1 MSNSNLPSKYPVKD
15 FFNRDGVK
23 QKFNELLGK
32 RSTGF
37 MTAVLQVVATSDK
50 LALADPESVFNAAA
64 TAATL
69 DLSVNPNLGQAYI
82 IPYNLK
88 RKNPATGREEWVCVA
103 QLQIGYKAFIQ
114 FAQRTGLFQTISA
127 APVYEGQLIEN
138 NPLTGPVL
146 DFSKKTSEK
155 IEGFVAYFK
164 LLNGFEKYLYMTSEE
179 MSAHGAKYSKTFSYN
194 DSLWKKDFVGMGNK
208 TVIKLLLSKYAP
220 LSVEM
225 QVHQAIK
232 YDQSVVTDLEHE
244 EVIYPDNATTD
255 AVVVDQESERFL
267 ALIKACKSAEALAQL
282 EPMLPEFPEHTEAF
296 NQIKSSLSISKS

>member
-1 MSNSNLPSKYPVKD
+1 MSNLPSKYPVKD

-37 MTAVLQVVATSDK
+37 MTAVLQVVAMSDK
-50 LALADPESVFNAAA
+50 LAQADPESVFNAAA

-82 IPYNLK
+82 IPYNIK
-88 RKNPATGREEWVCVA
+88 RKNPMTGRDEWVCAA

-127 APVYEGQLIEN
+127 APVLEGQLVEN
-138 NPLTGPVL
+138 NPLTGPTF
-146 DFSKKTSEK
+146 DWSAKSGEK
-155 IEGFVAYFK
+155 IVGFVAYFK
-164 LLNGFEKYLYMTSEE
+164 LLNGFEKYLFMTAEE
-179 MSAHGAKYSKTFSYN
+179 MQQHGAKYSKTFSYG

-232 YDQSVVTDLEHE
+232 FDQAVVTDLEQE
-244 EVIYPDNATTD
+244 EVMYPDNATD

-267 ALIKACKSAEALAQL
+267 ALIKAAKTPIELATYESTL
-282 EPMLPEFPEHTEAF
+282 ADYPEHQEAF
-296 NQIKSSLSISKS
+296 DAIKASFKS

>member
-1 MSNSNLPSKYPVKD
+1 MSNLTKYPVKE
-15 FFNRDGVK
+15 FFARDEVK
-23 QKFNELLGK
+23 NKFAELLGK

-37 MTAVLQVVATSDK
+37 MTAVLQVCALSDK
-50 LALADPESVFNAAA
+50 LAQADPVSVFNAAA

-88 RKNPATGREEWVCVA
+88 KKNPITGKDEWVSVA

-127 APVYEGQLIEN
+127 SPVYEGQLVEN
-138 NPLTGPVL
+138 NPLTGPTF
-146 DFSKKTSEK
+146 DWSKKTDEK
-155 IEGFVAYFK
+155 IVGFVAYFR
-164 LLNGFEKYLYMTSEE
+164 LLNGFEKYLYMTTEE
-179 MSAHGAKYSKTFSYN
+179 MNQHGAKYSKTFSYN

-208 TVIKLLLSKYAP
+208 TVIKLLLSKFAP

-232 YDQSVVTDLEHE
+232 FDQAVVTDLEQE
-244 EVIYPDNATTD
+244 EVVYPDNATD
-255 AVVVDQESERFL
+255 AAVVVDQDSERFL
-267 ALIKACKSAEALAQL
+267 ALIKSCTTMESLLVYET
-282 EPMLPEFPEHTEAF
+282 MLPDFPEHTEVF
-296 NQIKSSLSISKS
+296 NQIKLSLQTP

>member
-1 MSNSNLPSKYPVKD
+1 MSNITKYPVKD

-23 QKFNELLGK
+23 QKFAELLGK

-37 MTAVLQVVATSDK
+37 MTAVLQVVAMSDK
-50 LALADPESVFNAAA
+50 LAQAEPESVFNAAA

-82 IPYNLK
+82 IPYNVK
-88 RKNPATGREEWVCVA
+88 RKNPATGRDEWATMA

-114 FAQRTGLFQTISA
+114 FAQRTGLFQTIGAS
-127 APVYEGQLIEN
+127 PVHEGQLVEN

-146 DFSKKTSEK
+146 DWSKKTSDK
-155 IEGFVAYFK
+155 IVGFVAYFK
-164 LLNGFEKYLYMTSEE
+164 LLNGFEKYLYMTTEE
-179 MSAHGAKYSKTFSYN
+179 MQAHGSKYSKTFSYG

-232 YDQSVVTDLEHE
+232 FDQAVVTDLEHE
-244 EVIYPDNATTD
+244 EVMYPDNPTTD

-267 ALIKACKSAEALAQL
+267 ALIKAAKSPVELAAY
-282 EPMLPEFPEHTEAF
+282 ESMVADYPEHQEAF
-296 NQIKSSLSISKS
+296 NALKASFNS